1 MAFSDK
7 TKWRSETKQNGVAL
21 FQIIWCF
28 VICVLHR
35 HLVMNQIFWKTS
47 GIPRQNNVGY
57 NFSKVQMFIGE

>member
-21 FQIIWCF
+21 FQIF
-28 VICVLHR
+28 VICVLNR
-35 HLVMNQIFWKTS
+35 HLVMSQIYWKSS